1 MTIDSVMHDA
11 TVLLEQAKDPID
23 MQHITEAIVKL
34 TLVIPK
40 PVEHVRR
47 VTGHLYGYCPRCGQ
61 YAITRADSVL
71 DHCLRCGQ
79 RITWEEAEK

>member
-11 TVLLEQAKDPID
+11 AVLLGQAKDPID

-40 PVEHVRR
+40 PVEHVSR
-47 VTGHLYGYCPRCGQ
+47 VAGHLCGYCPRCGQ
-61 YAITRADSVL
+61 YAITREASL
-71 DHCLRCGQ
+71 NHCLRCGQ